1 LSTNQKSG
9 VQRQLLDKEELAK
22 LEEYRKLCQPAESR
36 FIKLTDKGSLNAI
49 FMLKHKDTGHRVLE
63 GIDKITGQPY
73 KSERMNFAILLN
85 GKEEKVFA
93 TSKTDGRLIFDAIEK
108 HGTALTVTRY
118 GTGTATRHIPTSW
131 IPDKEQEDD
140 GAYEAYQAEQAAR
153 QQ

>member
-1 LSTNQKSG
+1 
-9 VQRQLLDKEELAK
+9 
-22 LEEYRKLCQPAESR
+22 
-36 FIKLTDKGSLNAI
+36 
-49 FMLKHKDTGHRVLE
+49 MLKHKDTGHRVLE

-118 GTGTATRHIPTSW
+118 GTGTATRHIPAPW
-131 IPDKEQEDD
+131 IKEQQEDD
-140 GAYEAYQAEQAAR
+140 GAYEAYQDEQAAR
-153 QQ
+153 G

>member
-1 LSTNQKSG
+1 LSQTKSG
-9 VQRQLLDKEELAK
+9 VQRQLLDKEEILK

-36 FIKLTDKGSLNAI
+36 FVKLIDKQSINAV

-118 GTGTATRHIPTSW
+118 GTGTATRHIPTPW
-131 IPDKEQEDD
+131 IKEQQEDD
-140 GAYEAYQAEQAAR
+140 GAYEAYKAEQAAGGH
-153 QQ
+153 